1 MHSLAMLIYLVYNLK
16 KGLSKYPEGNIEVK
30 DILLTSITQSMD
42 EEALYQASLKVQP
55 LTIIS
60 PRRIKRS
67 NSESSITHTTPRE
80 DINTSIKKDIEVLQ
94 DSEWKGG
101 EFKVRSASAFSL
113 SATAPLDSDPLMMD
127 LPIF

>member
-30 DILLTSITQSMD
+30 DVLLTSITQSMD
-42 EEALYQASLKVQP
+42 EEELYQASLKVQP

-60 PRRIKRS
+60 PRKIKRS
-67 NSESSITHTTPRE
+67 NSESSITPRE
-80 DINTSIKKDIEVLQ
+80 DINTSVHKDIEVLQ
-94 DSEWKGG
+94 DSEWRGG

-113 SATAPLDSDPLMMD
+113 SSQTPLDADPLIN